1 MSTIKVDTYL
11 TRGGASEI
19 AIDKLKGASS
29 ASSISVVAEGGTV
42 TTNLQQ
48 GLGKAWCNVGGGA
61 SPINDSINLSSITDT
76 AVGNH
81 DLNWT
86 NAFSNTGYSHS
97 GSDNY
102 FGLFMTE
109 PNTQS
114 TGEANVFMYNNS
126 FALRDNAFAT
136 IAHGDLA

>member
-19 AIDKLKGASS
+19 AIDKLKGVTAAGSML
-29 ASSISVVAEGGTV
+29 VVAEGGTT

-61 SPINDSINLSSITDT
+61 TPINDSINLSSITDT

-97 GSDNY
+97 GNDSY
-102 FGLFMTE
+102 YGLFHTE
-109 PNTQS
+109 PHTQS
-114 TGEANVFMYNNS
+114 TGEANVYTYNES
-126 FALRDNAFAT
+126 FAFRDNAFAT

>member
-1 MSTIKVDTYL
+1 MASVLKVNTLTGVTTAGSIVVTGEGNST
-11 TRGGASEI
+11 
-19 AIDKLKGASS
+19 
-29 ASSISVVAEGGTV
+29 

-48 GLGKAWCNVGGGA
+48 GLGKAWCNVGAGA

-102 FGLFMTE
+102 YGLFMTE
-109 PNTQS
+109 PSSSS
-114 TGEANVFMYNNS
+114 TGEANVYAYNES
-126 FALRDNAFAT
+126 FASRDNAFAT